1 MRVSDVKKGMFIDED
16 GEIYMVIDIEHRTP
30 GNYQA
35 CYQLYLKHLL
45 DSKIIK
51 KRYNPDAVV
60 EEAKIEK
67 QKVQYLYQDNLGFH
81 FMDAQTYD
89 TITLATE
96 TVGELKNYLKENSEV
111 NLLIYKNKP
120 ISLELPLKVS
130 LRVIEAPVGLKGDT
144 VGSAKKQVTLE
155 TGLKI
160 NVPLFIKE
168 GDIIEID
175 TTTGEYL
182 GRA

>member
-1 MRVSDVKKGMFIDED
+1 MRVSDVKKGMFIEDE
-16 GEIYMVIDIEHRTP
+16 GEIYMVVDIEHRTP

-45 DSKIIK
+45 DSKLIK
-51 KRYNPDAVV
+51 KRYNPDASI
-60 EEAKIEK
+60 EEARLDSRKA
-67 QKVQYLYQDNLGFH
+67 QYLYNDNLGFH
-81 FMDAQTYD
+81 FMDMETYE
-89 TITLATE
+89 TITLSKE
-96 TVGELKNYLKENSEV
+96 SIGDLKNYLKENLEIIC
-111 NLLIYKNKP
+111 LFYKNKP
-120 ISLELPLKVS
+120 ISLQLPLKVQ
-130 LRVIEAPVGLKGDT
+130 LKVTEAGVGLKGDT

-168 GDIIEID
+168 GDIIEVD

-182 GRA
+182 GRV

>member
-1 MRVSDVKKGMFIDED
+1 MRVSDVKKGMFIDE
-16 GEIYMVIDIEHRTP
+16 GGQIYMVVDIEHRTP

-45 DSKIIK
+45 ESTIIK
-51 KRYNPDAVV
+51 KRYNPDAII

-67 QKVQYLYQDNLGFH
+67 QKAQYLYQDNLGFH
-81 FMDAQTYD
+81 FMDTETYE

-96 TVGELKNYLKENSEV
+96 TVGELKNYLKENLEV
-111 NLLIYKNKP
+111 NLLVYKNRP
-120 ISLELPLKVS
+120 ISLEVPLKVC
-130 LRVIEAPVGLKGDT
+130 LKVVEAPVGIKGDT

-182 GRA
+182 GRV

>member
-1 MRVSDVKKGMFIDED
+1 MRVSDIKKGMFIEEN
-16 GEIYMVIDIEHRTP
+16 GEIYLVTDIEHRTP

-35 CYQLYLKHLL
+35 CYQLYLKHLI

-60 EEAKIEK
+60 EEARIEREK
-67 QKVQYLYQDNLGFH
+67 AQYLYCDNLGYH
-81 FMDAQTYD
+81 FMNMETYD
-89 TITLATE
+89 TITLSEE
-96 TVGELKNYLKENSEV
+96 TIGDLKYYLKENAQINILV
-111 NLLIYKNKP
+111 YKNKP
-120 ISLELPLKVS
+120 VSIELPLKVA
-130 LRVIEAPVGLKGDT
+130 LKVVEAPIGIKGDT

-168 GDIIEID
+168 QDIIEVD

-182 GRA
+182 GRV